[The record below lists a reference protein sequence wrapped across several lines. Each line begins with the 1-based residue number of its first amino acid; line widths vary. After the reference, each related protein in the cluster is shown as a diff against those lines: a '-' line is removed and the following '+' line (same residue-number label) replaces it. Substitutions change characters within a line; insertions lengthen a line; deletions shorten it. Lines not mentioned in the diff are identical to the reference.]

1 MTEIIALVLSV
12 LAQTEI
18 HNQAELEAIDMGGH
32 YVLANDIEL
41 AGQWTPLGATYDEPF
56 YGTLDGRGHTISG
69 LSIDTDDNYQA
80 LIGWLRGDGKILR
93 LTVEGSVNSTGLYA
107 ALVVGHA
114 RPDYHGTVPMLV
126 DVHAIGTVVG
136 DWNNALLLARTP
148 AYQLDSAQVL
158 VFYCSGTGSV
168 DTAYGG
174 SGGLVGRVRGEIGWS
189 SFDGTVNVLGGY
201 GNSYNGALAGNI
213 SGPESIVHHCQVN
226 AEITDTDTSGGN
238 TYMGGMAG
246 VMFNGTIMHS
256 WSAVTLDGCAD
267 CGAIVGSQDSI
278 ETRDV
283 HWDRYLFPVGC
294 PDDCGG
300 QAESDYNPPPMQPY
314 CPSDYNRDGVVNE
327 IDFWILLGEWTTIVD
342 FLDLLKSW
350 GGCEHG

>member
-1 MTEIIALVLSV
+1 MTEIIALVLAV

-69 LSIDTDDNYQA
+69 LSIDTDDDFQA
-80 LIGWLRGDGKILR
+80 LIGWLRGQGKILR
-93 LTVEGSVNSTGLYA
+93 LTVEGSVNSTGVYA
-107 ALVVGHA
+107 ALVVAHA
-114 RPDYHGTVPMLV
+114 RSDYHGTVPMLV

-158 VFYCSGTGSV
+158 VLYCSGTGSV
-168 DTAYGG
+168 VTTYGG
-174 SGGLVGRVRGEIGWS
+174 SGGLVGHVRGEIGWS
-189 SFDGTVNVLGGY
+189 SFDGTVNVWGGHQI
-201 GNSYNGALAGNI
+201 GGLAGNI
-213 SGPESIVHHCQVN
+213 SGSESIVHHCQVN
-226 AEITDTDTSGGN
+226 AEITDSFGGN
-238 TYMGGMAG
+238 TYHMGGIAG

-256 WSAVTLDGCAD
+256 WSAVTLNGCDD
-267 CGAIVGSQDSI
+267 CGAIVGDQDSI
-278 ETRDV
+278 DTRDV
-283 HWDRYLFPVGC
+283 HWDRDLFPEGC

-300 QAESDYNPPPMQPY
+300 QAEYDYSAPPMQRY
-314 CPSDYNRDGVVNE
+314 CPSDYDRDGVVNQ
-327 IDFWILLGEWTTIVD
+327 IDFMILLGEWTTFVD
-342 FLDLLKSW
+342 FLDLLESW